1 MSVQLLTI
9 LAVVNLLITLAVS
22 GVLAW
27 ITRRTLSALSVHP
40 SELSQRMIEIESEWA
55 STLDL
60 LTKQQKKLAKRT
72 KDESRAALEGS
83 QEPDLAAVDPHQRKA
98 ALRAVARQRGLM
110 R

>member
-1 MSVQLLTI
+1 LSAQLLTFL
-9 LAVVNLLITLAVS
+9 LAVNFLFTLALC

-27 ITRRTLSALSVHP
+27 LARRTLAALSVHP
-40 SELSQRMIEIESEWA
+40 SELAQRMIEIEAEWA

-72 KDESRAALEGS
+72 KDESRAVLEGS
-83 QEPDLAAVDPHQRKA
+83 QEPDLGAVDPHQRKA

>member
-1 MSVQLLTI
+1 MSVQLLTFL
-9 LAVVNLLITLAVS
+9 LAVNFLFTLALCGTVAW
-22 GVLAW
+22 LAK
-27 ITRRTLSALSVHP
+27 RTLSALSVHP
-40 SELSQRMIEIESEWA
+40 SELSQRMIEIESEWS

-72 KDESRAALEGS
+72 KDESRAVLEGS
-83 QEPDLAAVDPHQRKA
+83 QEPDLSAVDPHQRKA

>member
-1 MSVQLLTI
+1 LSVQLLTI
-9 LAVVNLLITLAVS
+9 LAVVNLLITLALC
-22 GVLAW
+22 GAMALLA
-27 ITRRTLSALSVHP
+27 RRTLAALSVHP
-40 SELSQRMIEIESEWA
+40 SELAQRMIEIEAEWA

-72 KDESRAALEGS
+72 KDESRAVLEGDS
-83 QEPDLAAVDPHQRKA
+83 SPDLAAVDPHQRKA